1 MRERS
6 IEEFRKR
13 RIVFVV
19 ASPLTVSAF
28 LKPHINALKEFAEV
42 HVIVDSSTS
51 SRDLEQELGVQVW
64 HVEILREPRLSSDIA
79 ALIRLRSI
87 LRRIRPDVVQTVTPK
102 AGLLGMFV
110 SWISCVPVRVHW
122 VTGQI
127 WFEMDGFQR
136 IFYRALDRLTHLLST
151 ALLVDSISQL
161 NYLLSTGFI
170 SSSKAAVIGNGS
182 ISGVDTQ
189 RFRPDEPKR
198 LRLRNALDIPPN
210 AVVLCF
216 VGRVKVEKG
225 FKHLVEAVDELRT
238 HHSVVLLV
246 VGSDED
252 GLIEGARTV
261 LQERLI
267 FIGQSDA
274 VEDFLCCSDIFVLP
288 SFREGF
294 GLSVIE
300 ASSSGLPVVVSDI
313 YGLADSFVNEVTGIQ
328 VPVKSSREL
337 SKSLE
342 RLVLDPDYR
351 RKLGNAGR
359 ERVKR
364 EFSRDFVV
372 EQYCAFISTI
382 SMNP

>member
-170 SSSKAAVIGNGS
+170 SSSKASVIGNGS

-274 VEDFLCCSDIFVLP
+274 VEDFLCCSDVFVLP

-342 RLVLDPDYR
+342 RLVLAPDYR